1 MKNASTIGGGNAH
14 KINTGSQYAFIGGG
28 NAHSLTGNASAI
40 VGGDT
45 NTTGGNCSVI
55 LGGYG
60 NSDGGNDFTAVFG
73 NGITASAIPSGNG
86 AMWVNQ
92 LVATDLQIGILST
105 GGVINPPTLYPSG
118 SLFYYPD
125 AAGNKVVYWA

>member
-14 KINTGSQYAFIGGG
+14 NINTGSQYAFIGGG

-60 NSDGGNDFTAVFG
+60 NNDGGNDFTAVFG
-73 NGITASAIPSGNG
+73 NGIIASAIPGVPSTF
-86 AMWVNQ
+86 WVDT
-92 LVATDLQIGILST
+92 LVATNIPIAPS
-105 GGVINPPTLYPSG
+105 PT
-118 SLFYYPD
+118 
-125 AAGNKVVYWA
+125 VVYPGLPVGALYITSVGGWGVQQVFVK

>member
-1 MKNASTIGGGNAH
+1 MKNALTIGGGNAH
-14 KINTGSQYAFIGGG
+14 NINTGSQYAFIGGG

-73 NGITASAIPSGNG
+73 NGLTASAMPPGTPSSL
-86 AMWVNQ
+86 WVDT
-92 LVATDLQIGILST
+92 LVAPNIPDISMYTFLPPGAIYSCTVGT
-105 GGVINPPTLYPSG
+105 GPG
-118 SLFYYPD
+118 SKFLF
-125 AAGNKVVYWA
+125 VV

>member
-55 LGGYG
+55 LGGAN

-73 NGITASAIPSGNG
+73 NGLTASAVPGVPS
-86 AMWVNQ
+86 ALWVDT
-92 LVATDLQIGILST
+92 LVAPNIPVGSPTT
-105 GGVINPPTLYPSG
+105 CAPPTGLPLGTLYYVIPTG
-118 SLFYYPD
+118 TTYKQLFI
-125 AAGNKVVYWA
+125 A

>member
-55 LGGYG
+55 LGGAN

-73 NGITASAIPSGNG
+73 NGLTASAVPGVPS
-86 AMWVNQ
+86 ALWVDT
-92 LVATDLQIGILST
+92 LVAPNIPLVTFAGYSALPT
-105 GGVINPPTLYPSG
+105 GALYITTSGGFGVQQV
-118 SLFYYPD
+118 F
-125 AAGNKVVYWA
+125 VR